1 MLCKECNDTVVNKKW
16 GKANLCSI
24 CDEEGESTEK
34 YTGVMLY
41 GHKGGAVLQVNSDPE
56 LTKYILNA
64 TKLQNKGSNLGNNL
78 KVNSGK
84 AKSNGLVYSD
94 EVVKRNG

>member
-1 MLCKECNDTVVNKKW
+1 MQCKECSDEITGKKW
-16 GKANLCSI
+16 GKANLCAI

-56 LTKYILNA
+56 LTKYILNT
-64 TKLQNKGSNLGNNL
+64 TKLQNKGSNLNNNL
-78 KVNSGK
+78 KVNSNK
-84 AKSNGLVYSD
+84 AKSNGMVYSD
-94 EVVKRNG
+94 DVVKRNG